1 VKSNNFA
8 AGTLQA

>member
-1 VKSNNFA
+1 MKSNNFA

>member
-8 AGTLQA
+8 AGMLQA